1 MDLSYPLGK
10 YEHKSSLT
18 PAERETAIAQI
29 AAAPKCLRDAVAGLS
44 HQQFDTPYRPGGWT
58 VRQVVHHVP
67 DSHLNSY
74 VRFKL
79 ALTENEPTIRPYD
92 EALWAK
98 LQDSRDTPVEVSLSL
113 LESLHHRWEVLLRS
127 LGPEDFS
134 RRLRG
139 KRRWRAEVVI
149 ARDDHEVRALV
160 DDFEASL
167 GAFGAI
173 RLGVYGHDLDLA
185 PKKTTGLVD
194 LVDPD
199 HRGILRRLVIGLHEP
214 RACRRKANDDVG
226 SVSGDRR
233 AQKGARYRKYFQSCP
248 NSHSTLP
255 ILNPVFHFSANPQP
269 ETYPSRAFGIRS
281 SASFAS

>member
-1 MDLSYPLGK
+1 MDLSYPIGK
-10 YEHKSSLT
+10 YEHKASLT

-98 LQDSRDTPVEVSLSL
+98 LPDSRDTPVEVSLSL

-134 RRLRG
+134 RRLRHPAQG
-139 KRRWRAEVVI
+139 PMTL
-149 ARDDHEVRALV
+149 DDMLGSYAWHGRHHVAHI
-160 DDFEASL
+160 ASL
-167 GAFGAI
+167 
-173 RLGVYGHDLDLA
+173 R
-185 PKKTTGLVD
+185 
-194 LVDPD
+194 
-199 HRGILRRLVIGLHEP
+199 
-214 RACRRKANDDVG
+214 
-226 SVSGDRR
+226 
-233 AQKGARYRKYFQSCP
+233 
-248 NSHSTLP
+248 
-255 ILNPVFHFSANPQP
+255 
-269 ETYPSRAFGIRS
+269 SREGWK
-281 SASFAS
+281 